1 MSECSG
7 SVQRSVAITVPN
19 RRSDSIS
26 AHDHASGLDG
36 TCFFNAL
43 IMFFFVFFV
52 DHVFSCPNHVFLCF
66 VWLGHTFLCFTN
78 GFFMP

>member
-43 IMFFFVFFV
+43 IMFFWCFLSIMFF
-52 DHVFSCPNHVFLCF
+52 HALIMFFLN
-66 VWLGHTFLCFTN
+66 VLYG
-78 GFFMP
+78 